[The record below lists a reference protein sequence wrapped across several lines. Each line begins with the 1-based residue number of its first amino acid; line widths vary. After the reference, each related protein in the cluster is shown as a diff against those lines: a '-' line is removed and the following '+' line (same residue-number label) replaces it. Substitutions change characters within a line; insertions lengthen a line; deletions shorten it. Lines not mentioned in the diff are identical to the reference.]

1 MMETCDDNCE
11 CKTGD
16 GIFAYSDT
24 FREEFCRT
32 SGLKFENGRNVSA
45 AEIWRYMT
53 VEAPARFPYK
63 FVDGRSC
70 EVISHDTGFFSGI
83 KRNYLGF
90 TSWDRMTEKI
100 MNGRPAVSIQLGHPT
115 ELYRAAGC
123 EPVGP
128 GFGRMWLWRKVEGQG
143 MKESDQRMYD
153 LMEEYRK
160 SLPAESCNL
169 IASYPATCNEEVP
182 LSFRAPCTVMRCSDI
197 IYAMES
203 CRDDKK
209 LPTHIVD
216 YPVNHY
222 PGEWRIEYLGK
233 QLRNLAEELGKL
245 SGRGVTDDVLFAEI
259 KKYNRLRKLGMECQK
274 MWWSAKVPPTTS
286 EDNFFS
292 GVGAGGMG
300 DVTAATQ
307 LLEGARDE
315 LTFRIKNGIRGLDV
329 VDNAPRVF
337 ICGSCACIHSSAIR
351 DASGVEVA
359 HDDNLSLSSL
369 RVKETGD
376 PYYNLAQAIASLP
389 YELPPEE
396 RGEWTAKMVRESRA
410 DGVIFVY
417 NWGCNYQS
425 SVSRLVTDIIGEHTG
440 VPTTCIEV
448 GELGRMQGSEQLR
461 NRVEA
466 FMEMIS

>member
-1 MMETCDDNCE
+1 MMETCGENCE
-11 CKTGD
+11 CKSD
-16 GIFAYSDT
+16 GGL
-24 FREEFCRT
+24 FRYPDSVRDKFCRT
-32 SGLKFENGRNVSA
+32 GGLRFENGRYVSA

-53 VEAPARFPYK
+53 EEAPVRFPYK

-70 EVISHDTGFFSGI
+70 EVISHDASFFSGI

-100 MNGRPAVSIQLGHPT
+100 MSGRPAVSVQFGQPNEI
-115 ELYRAAGC
+115 YRAAGC

-143 MKESDQRMYD
+143 MKESEQRMYN

-182 LSFRAPCTVMRCSDI
+182 LSLRAPCLVMRCSDI
-197 IYAMES
+197 VYAMES
-203 CRDDKK
+203 CRDDRK

-233 QLRNLAEELGKL
+233 QLRNLAEELGRL
-245 SGRGVTDDVLFAEI
+245 SGKDVTDDVLFTEI
-259 KKYNRLRKLGMECQK
+259 KKQNRLRKLGMECQR
-274 MWWSAKVPPTTS
+274 MWWSAKDPPTNS
-286 EDNFFS
+286 EDNFFA
-292 GVGAGGMG
+292 GAGAGGMG
-300 DVTAATQ
+300 DFTAATQ
-307 LLEGARDE
+307 LMEEAREE
-315 LTFRIKNGIRGLDV
+315 LVFRIKNGIKGLDV
-329 VDNAPRVF
+329 ADDAPRVL
-337 ICGSCACIHSSAIR
+337 ICGSCSCIHNSAIR
-351 DASGVEVA
+351 DSGGVEVA

-376 PYYNLAQAIASLP
+376 PYYNLAEALASLP
-389 YELPPEE
+389 YELAPEE
-396 RGEWTAKMVRESRA
+396 RAEWTAKMVKESRA
-410 DGVIFVY
+410 DGIIFVY

-425 SVSRLVTDIIGEHTG
+425 SVSRLITDIVRDRTG
-440 VPTTCIEV
+440 VPATCIEI
-448 GELGRMQGSEQLR
+448 GELGRMQGSEQVR